1 MTIDCREFRRR
12 VGAEPQSLD
21 QASRTHML
29 GCPDC
34 VEWRRST
41 LELDVRLLSALR
53 VPVPDG
59 IAAPRVLAFPAVA
72 RRRWIALAASIAGGV
87 AIVALLWVGGP
98 RATLADD
105 VVRHLA
111 HEPGAMTVTA
121 TPADPD
127 AVAAVLA
134 DAGVR
139 LAPGAGVV
147 SYSNTC
153 YFRGHDVPHLVVQ
166 TADGPV
172 TVMIL
177 RHERV
182 AAREH
187 FDEDGYAGAIVPA
200 GPGSVAVIGRVPDR
214 ALDSI
219 ATRVAASI
227 GWEQQH

>member
-12 VGAEPQSLD
+12 IGAEPQLLD
-21 QASRTHML
+21 QASRQHML

-34 VEWRRST
+34 VEWRRT
-41 LELDVRLLSALR
+41 TMDLDARVLEALN
-53 VPVPDG
+53 VPVPDAV
-59 IAAPRVLAFPAVA
+59 AAPRVLAFPAVA

-87 AIVALLWVGGP
+87 AIGTLMWVGGP
-98 RATLADD
+98 RASLADD

-111 HEPGAMTVTA
+111 HEPGAMSVTA

-127 AVAAVLA
+127 AVAAVLS

-139 LAPGAGVV
+139 LAPDVGLI
-147 SYSNTC
+147 SYTNTC
-153 YFRGHDVPHLVVQ
+153 FFRGHDVPHLVVQ

-177 RHERV
+177 RHETV

-200 GPGSVAVIGRVPDR
+200 GPGSVAVIGRVPDP
-214 ALDSI
+214 ALDAI
-219 ATRVAASI
+219 AARVAAAI
-227 GWEQQH
+227 GWE

>member
-12 VGAEPQSLD
+12 VGAEPQLLD
-21 QASRTHML
+21 QSSRQHMI

-34 VEWRRST
+34 VEWRRTT
-41 LELDVRLLSALR
+41 LALDARVLTALQ

-59 IAAPRVLAFPAVA
+59 VAAPRVLTFPAVA

-87 AIVALLWVGGP
+87 AIGALLWIGGP
-98 RATLADD
+98 RASLADD

-111 HEPGAMTVTA
+111 HEPGAMTVTS
-121 TPADPD
+121 TPVDPD

-139 LAPGAGVV
+139 LAPDVGLV

-153 YFRGHDVPHLVVQ
+153 RFRGHDVPHLVMQ

-182 AAREH
+182 AARQQ

-200 GPGSVAVIGRVPDR
+200 GPGSVAVIGRVPDP
-214 ALDSI
+214 ALDAI

-227 GWEQQH
+227 GWE

>member
-1 MTIDCREFRRR
+1 MTIDCREFRYR
-12 VGAEPQSLD
+12 VGAEPQVLD
-21 QASRTHML
+21 QASRQHML
-29 GCPDC
+29 GCADC
-34 VEWRRST
+34 AEWRRTT
-41 LELDVRLLSALR
+41 LGLDARLLAALR
-53 VPVPDG
+53 VPLPDG
-59 IAAPRVLAFPAVA
+59 AAAPRVLPFPAVA

-87 AIVALLWVGGP
+87 AIGALLRAGGP
-98 RATLADD
+98 RASLADD

-111 HEPGAMTVTA
+111 HEPGAMTQTSS
-121 TPADPD
+121 PADPD

-139 LAPGAGVV
+139 LAPDVGVV

-153 YFRGHDVPHLVVQ
+153 RFRGRDVPHLVVQ

-182 AAREH
+182 SARER

-200 GPGSVAVIGRVPDR
+200 GPGSVAVVGRVPDP
-214 ALDSI
+214 ALESI

-227 GWEQQH
+227 GWE

>member
-21 QASRTHML
+21 QASRQHML

-34 VEWRRST
+34 TEWRRTT
-41 LELDVRLLSALR
+41 LDLDARLLSALR
-53 VPVPDG
+53 VPVPDDV
-59 IAAPRVLAFPAVA
+59 AAPRVLEFPAVA

-87 AIVALLWVGGP
+87 AIGALLWVGGP
-98 RATLADD
+98 RASLADD

-111 HEPGAMTVTA
+111 HEPGAMAVTA
-121 TPADPD
+121 TSADPD
-127 AVAAVLA
+127 AVAAVLS

-139 LAPGAGVV
+139 FAPDVGVV
-147 SYSNTC
+147 SYSSTC
-153 YFRGHDVPHLVVQ
+153 FFRGHDVPHLVVQ
-166 TADGPV
+166 TAEGPV

-182 AAREH
+182 ATRQR

-200 GPGSVAVIGRVPDR
+200 GPGSVAVIGRVPDA
-214 ALDSI
+214 ALDGI
-219 ATRVAASI
+219 ASRVAASI
-227 GWEQQH
+227 GWE

>member
-1 MTIDCREFRRR
+1 MTIDCSEFRRR
-12 VGAEPQSLD
+12 VGAEPQVLD
-21 QASRTHML
+21 QASRQHML
-29 GCPDC
+29 ACPEC
-34 VEWRRST
+34 AGWRRTT
-41 LELDVRLLSALR
+41 LDLDARLLTALR

-59 IAAPRVLAFPAVA
+59 AAAPRVLSFPAVA

-87 AIVALLWVGGP
+87 AIGTLLWVGGP
-98 RATLADD
+98 RASLADD

-111 HEPGAMTVTA
+111 HEPGAMQRTSA
-121 TPADPD
+121 PADPD

-139 LAPGAGVV
+139 LAPDAGMV

-153 YFRGHDVPHLVVQ
+153 RFRGHDVPHLVVQ

-177 RHERV
+177 RYERV
-182 AAREH
+182 AARERI
-187 FDEDGYAGAIVPA
+187 DEDGYAGAIVPA
-200 GPGSVAVIGRVPDR
+200 GPGSVAVVGRVPDP

-227 GWEQQH
+227 GWE